1 MDALE
6 RYIHDFSSPEE
17 ELLHELDRQTH
28 LQVVQPRMLS
38 GHIQG
43 KLLELLVRMLRPRN
57 ILEIGTFTG
66 YSALC
71 MAAGLEE
78 DGVLDT
84 VEVDDELEEFAASFF
99 RRSPHGQK
107 IRQHIGSALD
117 IVPTLGY
124 TFDLVFI
131 DGDKREYPDYYRM
144 LMGDGGS
151 KVLVHSG
158 SILIADNIL
167 WSGKIVEPVAHND
180 RHTQALLE
188 FNRMIRSIGRVPHSD
203 NLMVTR
209 ETAMPE
215 LAAKL
220 GLDPEREHTLVFVR
234 RRVLADET
242 PVLYSTDILPL
253 ALFGGKRLD
262 TIDFSRPIFEIVEQH
277 CHVEV
282 TETLTTLHAVQGVP
296 GIRRQLGLRPEQAL
310 LQLDEICYS
319 RTCKPV
325 LCCQTCYTDFF
336 DFAMVRKLV

>member
-1 MDALE
+1 MHSNDMFTTFRHRKKSFCTNSTARRICGSYSRACSRGISKASCWAARADATAP
-6 RYIHDFSSPEE
+6 H
-17 ELLHELDRQTH
+17 
-28 LQVVQPRMLS
+28 
-38 GHIQG
+38 
-43 KLLELLVRMLRPRN
+43 

-188 FNRMIRSIGRVPHSD
+188 FNRMIREDERVENVIVPIRD
-203 NLMVTR
+203 GLNLI
-209 ETAMPE
+209 
-215 LAAKL
+215 
-220 GLDPEREHTLVFVR
+220 
-234 RRVLADET
+234 RV
-242 PVLYSTDILPL
+242 
-253 ALFGGKRLD
+253 K
-262 TIDFSRPIFEIVEQH
+262 
-277 CHVEV
+277 
-282 TETLTTLHAVQGVP
+282 
-296 GIRRQLGLRPEQAL
+296 
-310 LQLDEICYS
+310 
-319 RTCKPV
+319 
-325 LCCQTCYTDFF
+325 
-336 DFAMVRKLV
+336 